1 MRPMTTRCA
10 ISGALALLLAAC
22 TGGTDPGAVGQSPT
36 PRVVELSMED
46 MRFVPERV
54 EVRLHETVR
63 FLVRNPDDIPH
74 EVFLGTDAEQL
85 EHRAAHASAP
95 PGSQADVPH
104 FGYGAYVHARGTEQF
119 MYRFDQPGPVTIGC
133 HLPGHWEGG
142 MRAEITVA
150 AS

>member
-1 MRPMTTRCA
+1 MSPMKTRCA

-22 TGGTDPGAVGQSPT
+22 TGGADPGAADPSPT
-36 PRVVELSMED
+36 PRVVELSMEG
-46 MRFVPERV
+46 MRFAPQRV

-74 EVFLGTDAEQL
+74 EVFVGTDAEQL
-85 EHRAAHASAP
+85 QHRGEHASTL
-95 PGSQADVPH
+95 PGSQPDVPH

-119 MYRFDQPGPVTIGC
+119 EYRFDQPGPLTIGC

-142 MRAEITVA
+142 MRAEITVS